1 MLFFA
6 IFLLLIFSP
15 LVLAAFVALYV
26 FTSTTSL
33 LPLVV
38 LALFF
43 MLCIILI

>member
-6 IFLLLIFSP
+6 IFLLLILSP
-15 LVLAAFVALYV
+15 LVLAACVALYV
-26 FTSTTSL
+26 FTSITSV

-38 LALFF
+38 LALLF